1 MPDPRDAVPSAPTIL
16 LLSTSDTDL
25 ITARASG
32 AGYRW
37 ANPSRLV
44 DGELE
49 ELLAGAD
56 IAVVRILGGYRAWQD
71 GIDAVVASGVPAV
84 VVSGEQTP
92 DAELMRHST
101 APQGAALQTH
111 IYLAQGGL
119 ENLRNLHAFLS
130 DTLLM
135 TGFGFAPPVATPSWG
150 ILERPLEHAEAQSL
164 DGAPK
169 IAVLYYRA
177 QQLAGN
183 TAYVEALCRAIE
195 NAGGRP
201 LPVFCAS
208 LRTAEPELLELLGTA
223 DALITTVLAA
233 GGATPAAVG
242 AGGDDDSWNVAHL
255 AALDIPILQGLC
267 LTSSR
272 SDWSDNDDGL
282 SPLDVATQVAVPEF
296 DGRIIT
302 VPFSFKEIDH
312 EGLISYVADPERCA
326 RVAGLAVRHARL
338 KSIAAKDKR
347 VALVFSAY
355 PTKHARIGNAVGLD
369 TPASAVALLRAMRA
383 HGYDFGADDDIPGVI
398 SGDGDALIHALIER
412 GGQDAEWLTEEQ
424 LARNPIRV
432 PAKDYREWF
441 ATLPAELADAVVEHW
456 GPPPGDLFVDRSRDP
471 DGEIV
476 IAALQAGNLVIMVQP
491 PRGFGENPVA
501 IYHDPDLPPSHHYL
515 AAYRWLDSAFPGS
528 FGADA
533 VIHLGKHGNL
543 EWLPGKTLGM
553 SAACGTDAA
562 LGDLPLIYPFL
573 VNDPGEGTQAKRRA
587 HATLVDHLIPP
598 MARAETYG
606 DIAKLEQLLDE
617 HANVSALDPGK
628 LPAIRQQ
635 IWTLMRAAKMDH
647 DLGLQDRP
655 DEDSFDDML
664 LHVDGWLC
672 EIKDVQIRDGLH
684 VLGQKP
690 TGAGEL
696 DLVLAILRARQLFGG
711 EQTVPGLRQALGLV
725 EDGSDDR
732 AAVDAA
738 EAGARELVAAL
749 QETGWDPAAVD
760 TITDNPDIARI
771 LKFAATE
778 VVPRLAGTEGE
789 IDQVLRAL
797 DGGFIPSGPS
807 GSPLRGLVNV
817 LPTGR
822 NFYSVD
828 PKAVPSRLAWET
840 GVAMADSLLARYRE
854 DYGRWPQSVGLSVW
868 GTSAMRTAGDDIAEV
883 LALLGVRPVWDD
895 ASRRVVNLEPI
906 DLAELGRPRI
916 DVTVRISGFFRDAF
930 PHVVTMLDDAVALVA
945 ALDEPA
951 EHNYVRAHA
960 QADLAEHGDER
971 RATTRI
977 FGSKPGTYGAGLLQ
991 LIDSRNWRDD
1001 ADLAQVYTA
1010 WGGFAY
1016 GRGLDGAAASD
1027 DMNRAYRRIAV
1038 AAKNTD
1044 TREHDIADSDDY
1056 FQYHG
1061 GMVATVRA
1069 LTGKAPAAYIGD
1081 NTRPDAVRTRTL
1093 SEETNRVFRARV
1105 VNPRWINAMRRHGYK
1120 GAFEMAATVD
1130 YLFGYDATAH
1140 VMADWMYE
1148 RLAGEY
1154 VLDDENRKFMNE
1166 SNPWALHGMAER
1178 LLEAAT
1184 RGMWA
1189 EPEPA
1194 TLDGLRQVLLETE
1207 GELEG

>member
-1 MPDPRDAVPSAPTIL
+1 MPEPTIL

-25 ITARASG
+25 ISARSSG
-32 AGYRW
+32 KNYRW
-37 ANPSRLV
+37 ANPSRLL
-44 DGELE
+44 DHELP
-49 ELLAGAD
+49 ELLADAS
-56 IAVVRILGGYRAWQD
+56 IVVVRILGGYRAWQA
-71 GIDAVVASGVPAV
+71 GIDAVTASGVPTV
-84 VVSGEQTP
+84 LVSGEQAA
-92 DAELMRHST
+92 DAELTGLST
-101 APQGAALQTH
+101 LAAGIAVQAH
-111 IYLAQGGL
+111 IYLAHGGVD
-119 ENLRNLHAFLS
+119 NLRQLHAFLS
-130 DTLLM
+130 DTVLM
-135 TGFGFAPPVATPSWG
+135 TGFGFAPPVVTPTWG
-150 ILERPLEHAEAQSL
+150 ELERPANT
-164 DGAPK
+164 DGPT

-177 QQLAGN
+177 QHLAGN
-183 TAYVEALCRAIE
+183 TAYVESLCRAIE
-195 NAGGRP
+195 DAGGRP
-201 LPVFCAS
+201 LPVYCAS
-208 LRTAEPELLELLGTA
+208 LRTAEPELLQRLSDA
-223 DALITTVLAA
+223 DAMVVTVLAA
-233 GGATPAAVG
+233 GGLRPATAG
-242 AGGDDDSWNVAHL
+242 AGGDDDSWNVEHL

-267 LTSSR
+267 LTSPR
-272 SDWSDNDDGL
+272 DQWRDNDDGL
-282 SPLDVATQVAVPEF
+282 SPLDVASQVAVPEF

-302 VPFSFKEIDH
+302 VPFSFKEID
-312 EGLISYVADPERCA
+312 EDGLIAYVADPERCA
-326 RVAGLAVRHARL
+326 RVAGLALRHARL
-338 KSIAAKDKR
+338 RHVAPANKR

-369 TPASAVALLRAMRA
+369 TPASAVALLRAMRER
-383 HGYDFGADDDIPGVI
+383 GYQVGDLPGVEAN
-398 SGDGDALIHALIER
+398 DGDALIHALIER
-412 GGQDAEWLTEEQ
+412 GGQDPDWLTEGQ
-424 LARNPIRV
+424 LAGNPIRV
-432 PAKDYREWF
+432 SAKDYRDWF
-441 ATLPAELADAVVEHW
+441 ASLPAEFTDAVTRHW
-456 GPPPGDLFVDRSRDP
+456 GPPPGDLFVDRSNDP

-476 IAALQAGNLVIMVQP
+476 IAAMRSGNLVLMVQP

-515 AAYRWLDSAFPGS
+515 AAYRWLDIG
-528 FGADA
+528 FGAHA
-533 VIHLGKHGNL
+533 VVHLGKHGNL

-553 SAACGTDAA
+553 SAACGPDAA

-587 HATLVDHLIPP
+587 HAVLVDHLIPP

-606 DIAKLEQLLDE
+606 DIARLEQLLDE
-617 HANVSALDPGK
+617 HANVAALDPGK

-635 IWTLMRAAKMDH
+635 IWTLIRAAKMDH
-647 DLGLQDRP
+647 DLGLTERP
-655 DEDSFDDML
+655 EEDSFDDMI

-690 TGAGEL
+690 TGEAEL

-711 EQTVPGLRQALGLV
+711 EHVLPGLRQALGLA
-725 EDGSDDR
+725 EDGTDERSSVDR
-732 AAVDAA
+732 VEAV
-738 EAGARELVAAL
+738 ARKLVAAL
-749 QETGWDPAAVD
+749 QAAGWDPDAADRLTDDADVAAVL
-760 TITDNPDIARI
+760 R
-771 LKFAATE
+771 FAATE
-778 VVPRLAGTEGE
+778 VVPRLAGTAAE

-797 DGGFIPSGPS
+797 DGRFIPAGPS

-828 PKAVPSRLAWET
+828 PKAVPSRLAWEA
-840 GVAMADSLLARYRE
+840 GAALADSLLTRYRN
-854 DYGRWPQSVGLSVW
+854 DHGRWPQSVGLSVW

-895 ASRRVVNLEPI
+895 ASRRVVGLTPI
-906 DLAELGRPRI
+906 PLAELGRPRI

-930 PHVVTMLDDAVALVA
+930 PHVVTMLDDAVRLVA
-945 ALDEPA
+945 DLDEPA
-951 EHNYVRAHA
+951 DKNYIRAHA
-960 QADLAEHGDER
+960 QADLAQHGDQR
-971 RATTRI
+971 RSTTRI

-1016 GRGLDGAAASD
+1016 GRGLDGRPATE
-1027 DMNRAYRRIAV
+1027 DMNRQYRRIAV

-1069 LTGKAPAAYIGD
+1069 LTGQAPAAYIGD
-1081 NTRPDAVRTRTL
+1081 NTRPDAIRTRTL
-1093 SEETNRVFRARV
+1093 SEETTRVFRARV
-1105 VNPRWINAMRRHGYK
+1105 VNPRWMAAMRRHGYK

-1130 YLFGYDATAH
+1130 YLFGYDATAG

-1148 RLAGEY
+1148 QLTERY
-1154 VLDDENRKFMNE
+1154 VLDPENRKFMAE

-1178 LLEAAT
+1178 LLEAAG

-1189 EPEPA
+1189 DPQPE
-1194 TLDGLRQVLLETE
+1194 TLDGLRRALLEAE
-1207 GELEG
+1207 GDLEG

>member
-1 MPDPRDAVPSAPTIL
+1 MTPPTQSPTVL

-25 ITARASG
+25 ITARATG
-32 AGYRW
+32 ADYRW

-49 ELLAGAD
+49 ELIGSAD
-56 IAVVRILGGYRAWQD
+56 VVVVRILGGYRAWQD
-71 GIDAVVASGVPAV
+71 GIDALEASGVPAI
-84 VVSGEQTP
+84 VVSGEQSP
-92 DAELMRHST
+92 DAELMGHST
-101 APQGAALQTH
+101 TPAGVALQAH
-111 IYLAQGGL
+111 VYLANGGV
-119 ENLRNLHAFLS
+119 ENLRHLHAFLC
-130 DTLLM
+130 DTVLM
-135 TGFGFAPPVATPSWG
+135 TGFGFAPPVTTPNWG
-150 ILERPLEHAEAQSL
+150 VLERTSGQTEGPT
-164 DGAPK
+164 

-177 QQLAGN
+177 QHLAGN
-183 TAYVEALCRAIE
+183 TGYIEALCQAIDD
-195 NAGGRP
+195 AGGRS

-208 LRTAEPELLELLGTA
+208 LRTADSELLELLGTA

-233 GGATPAAVG
+233 GGSTPAAVS
-242 AGGDDDSWNVAHL
+242 AGGNDDTWNVAHL
-255 AALDIPILQGLC
+255 AALDTPILQGLC

-272 SDWSDNDDGL
+272 SQWQNNDDGM

-302 VPFSFKEIDH
+302 VPFSFKEIDD

-326 RVAGLAVRHARL
+326 RVGGLAVRHARL
-338 KSIAAKDKR
+338 RAIAAPKKK

-369 TPASAVALLRAMRA
+369 TPASAIALLRAMRD
-383 HGYDFGADDDIPGVI
+383 HGYRIDDIPGLDA
-398 SGDGDALIHALIER
+398 GDGDALIHSLIER
-412 GGQDAEWLTEEQ
+412 GGQDADWLTAGQ
-424 LARNPIRV
+424 LEGNPIRV
-432 PAKDYREWF
+432 SAKEYREWF
-441 ATLPAELADAVVEHW
+441 ATLPAELTDPMVEHW
-456 GPPPGDLFVDRSRDP
+456 GPPPGELFVDRSADP

-476 IAALQAGNLVIMVQP
+476 IAAIQAGNVVLMVQP

-515 AAYRWLDSAFPGS
+515 AAYRWLDTV

-533 VIHLGKHGNL
+533 VVHLGKHGNL

-553 SAACGTDAA
+553 SSACGTDAA

-606 DIAKLEQLLDE
+606 DIARLEQLLDE
-617 HANVSALDPGK
+617 HANIAALDPGK

-647 DLGLQDRP
+647 DLGLDDRP

-684 VLGQKP
+684 ILGQKP
-690 TGAGEL
+690 TGEAEV

-711 EQTVPGLRQALGLV
+711 EHSVPGLRQALGLA
-725 EDGSDDR
+725 EDGHDER
-732 AAVDAA
+732 TAVDTA
-738 EAGARELVAAL
+738 EAQARELVVALAAS
-749 QETGWDPAAVD
+749 GWDPAAVD
-760 TITDNPDIARI
+760 AITDNADVTTI
-771 LKFAATE
+771 LRFAATE
-778 VVPRLAGTEGE
+778 VVPRLAGTEAE
-789 IDQVLRAL
+789 IPQILRAL
-797 DGGFIPSGPS
+797 DGRFVPAGPS

-854 DYGRWPQSVGLSVW
+854 DHGDWPRSVGLSVW
-868 GTSAMRTAGDDIAEV
+868 GTSAMRTSGDDIAEV

-906 DLAELGRPRI
+906 GLGELGRPRI

-930 PHVVTMLDDAVALVA
+930 PHVVTMLDDAVQLVA
-945 ALDEPA
+945 GLDEAA
-951 EHNYVRAHA
+951 EDNYVRAHS
-960 QADLAEHGDER
+960 QADLAEHGNQR
-971 RATTRI
+971 RSTTRI

-1001 ADLAQVYTA
+1001 ADLAEVYTA

-1016 GRGLDGAAASD
+1016 GRGLDGRPAAD
-1027 DMNRAYRRIAV
+1027 DMNQNYRRIAV

-1093 SEETNRVFRARV
+1093 SEETARVFRSRV

-1130 YLFGYDATAH
+1130 YLFGYDATAG

-1148 RLAGEY
+1148 RLSAEY
-1154 VLDDENRKFMNE
+1154 VLDDDNRKFMAE

-1178 LLEAAT
+1178 LLEAAG

-1189 EPEPA
+1189 RPDQA

-1207 GELEG
+1207 GDLEG